1 METNVLDWLE
11 VTAAA
16 CPDKPAFLDEDSAVT
31 FADVRREARIIG
43 TAAAK
48 FRAGQKRPI
57 AVMSGRNAHT
67 PAVFLGAVYAGCCY
81 APMDGTMPV
90 HRLNSILNT
99 LDTDLMIVQRAFY
112 DKAKTLDFSGT
123 ILIAEELLAGSE
135 DAALLADCRARAREL
150 DPLYIIFTSGSTGTP
165 KGVITAQHSL
175 MCYIEDYAGVMG
187 IARADVLGNQSP
199 LDYIAAVRDI
209 YLPLRFGATTAIIP
223 KELFMSPERLFE
235 YMNDKGV
242 TAVGWSVSAL
252 TVPAALGAFE
262 CSAPQHLRKVCFS
275 GSVMPCSCLRQW
287 QLALPEARFVNQYGP
302 TEATA
307 SCTYYVV
314 PGLVEDTDVLPIGR
328 PYPHYEVFL
337 LSERNEAVPDGE
349 IGEICVKGPIL
360 ALGYYNSREKTAES
374 FLQNPLNHAYDERIY
389 KTGDLG
395 HFAPDGNLMFHG
407 RKDRQVKH
415 LGHRVEL
422 GEIDLAA
429 AKVARRGGRL
439 RALRPD
445 ARADLAVLHRRG
457 RDQARHR
464 RRPAR
469 RPAGLYGAA
478 QDRAARGHAPARQRQ
493 DEHARAGRAHH
504 RCGQALILLTLLTSG
519 GIFIMEQ
526 ELMDILTDLR
536 PDVDFETETALI
548 DDHILES
555 FDIVSL
561 VAALNDAF
569 DIEIGAKDLVP
580 ENFNSAKSLLA
591 MVQRLQ
597 DED

>member
-11 VTAAA
+11 TTAAA

-90 HRLNSILNT
+90 HRLNSILKT

-135 DAALLADCRARAREL
+135 DAALLADCRARVREL

-235 YMNDKGV
+235 YMND
-242 TAVGWSVSAL
+242 
-252 TVPAALGAFE
+252 
-262 CSAPQHLRKVCFS
+262 
-275 GSVMPCSCLRQW
+275 
-287 QLALPEARFVNQYGP
+287 
-302 TEATA
+302 
-307 SCTYYVV
+307 
-314 PGLVEDTDVLPIGR
+314 
-328 PYPHYEVFL
+328 
-337 LSERNEAVPDGE
+337 
-349 IGEICVKGPIL
+349 
-360 ALGYYNSREKTAES
+360 
-374 FLQNPLNHAYDERIY
+374 
-389 KTGDLG
+389 
-395 HFAPDGNLMFHG
+395 
-407 RKDRQVKH
+407 
-415 LGHRVEL
+415 
-422 GEIDLAA
+422 
-429 AKVARRGGRL
+429 
-439 RALRPD
+439 
-445 ARADLAVLHRRG
+445 
-457 RDQARHR
+457 
-464 RRPAR
+464 
-469 RPAGLYGAA
+469 
-478 QDRAARGHAPARQRQ
+478 
-493 DEHARAGRAHH
+493 
-504 RCGQALILLTLLTSG
+504 
-519 GIFIMEQ
+519 
-526 ELMDILTDLR
+526 
-536 PDVDFETETALI
+536 
-548 DDHILES
+548 
-555 FDIVSL
+555 
-561 VAALNDAF
+561 
-569 DIEIGAKDLVP
+569 
-580 ENFNSAKSLLA
+580 
-591 MVQRLQ
+591 
-597 DED
+597 

>member
-187 IARADVLGNQSP
+187 IAREDVLGNQSP

-337 LSERNEAVPDGE
+337 LSERNEAVPE
-349 IGEICVKGPIL
+349 
-360 ALGYYNSREKTAES
+360 ARSARSASRAPSSRWATITAARKRPRASCKTRSTTHTMSAS
-374 FLQNPLNHAYDERIY
+374 IRPATSGTSRPTATSCSTAAR
-389 KTGDLG
+389 TGRSSTS
-395 HFAPDGNLMFHG
+395 ATAWSSG
-407 RKDRQVKH
+407 RSTSPR
-415 LGHRVEL
+415 RRWP
-422 GEIDLAA
+422 AWRTP
-429 AKVARRGGRL
+429 ARSTTRRTSRSGCFT
-439 RALRPD
+439 P
-445 ARADLAVLHRRG
+445 ARA
-457 RDQARHR
+457 
-464 RRPAR
+464 
-469 RPAGLYGAA
+469 
-478 QDRAARGHAPARQRQ
+478 
-493 DEHARAGRAHH
+493 
-504 RCGQALILLTLLTSG
+504 
-519 GIFIMEQ
+519 
-526 ELMDILTDLR
+526 
-536 PDVDFETETALI
+536 
-548 DDHILES
+548 
-555 FDIVSL
+555 
-561 VAALNDAF
+561 
-569 DIEIGAKDLVP
+569 
-580 ENFNSAKSLLA
+580 
-591 MVQRLQ
+591 
-597 DED
+597 